1 MRAMTSLPASGSQ
14 SDPPCHPPAKRWHI
28 AVLWMGVP
36 MCVFGLLRYK
46 LWEQWPSGRFGEL
59 LLLSLLAWG
68 ASGVLRRLTGWS
80 WAGAQATVWC
90 VALLLFGGVL
100 PVMATALLGVAA
112 IALGGGMARN
122 EHPALQAACGLVLL
136 GATLGWLL
144 PLPLH
149 TRWLYLGICLTL
161 MVLRREAL
169 TASFKRAR
177 EGWRSAVA
185 SSPRPAALA
194 VLAMGLAST
203 GAWLPTLQV
212 DDLGYHLRLPW
223 MLMQEARYLPD
234 PETHIWALAPWLGDL
249 LQAIPQLMAGAE
261 ARGPLNALWMLLT
274 ACGVWELASALGGG
288 ARARWSSVALYAS
301 VPLTA
306 VLAGSMQTEAPT
318 TALLVWLAVLI
329 ARAPTQTSGTLYRGA
344 ILVGGLLALKLAAV
358 VAALLLLPWAGWRNW
373 PLPSARHLLGATVIA
388 LALGSSSYVYAG
400 VIAGNPF
407 LPLFNHWFHSPYFES
422 SNFGDMRWHAG
433 FNPLLP
439 WNLTFDTGHYLEAFA
454 GGGGFVLV
462 ALLGAW
468 ILAFT
473 RRQTIAV
480 AAVMTLSIAIPL
492 LPMQYLRYVFPACVM
507 LLPLLVVTA
516 FHFDP
521 RRAAWLIL
529 GVGLLN
535 FAFQA
540 NGHWMLRTGALKQT
554 VLALGDD
561 RPLFAQ
567 YAPERILLAELRA
580 TGGPRGNV
588 LALDPGIAFSA
599 EMGARSRMTSP
610 YDPSIAHTANAAN
623 ADNTGAE
630 WEQLFRHEGISDV
643 LLRQECLTP
652 AQRSGLERVG
662 AKLRASAGVAQWW
675 QLPERADTP

>member
-28 AVLWMGVP
+28 AVLWMGMP
-36 MCVFGLLRYK
+36 LCVFGLLRYR
-46 LWEQWPSGRFGEL
+46 LWELWPSGRFGEL

-68 ASGVLRRLTGWS
+68 TSAVLRHFTAWS
-80 WAGAQATVWC
+80 WASAQALIWC
-90 VALLLFGGVL
+90 AALLLFAGVL
-100 PVMATALLGVAA
+100 PVAATALLGVAA
-112 IALGGGMARN
+112 IALGGGVARN

-149 TRWLYLGICLTL
+149 TRWLYLGMCVTL
-161 MVLRREAL
+161 VVLRREAL

-177 EGWRSAVA
+177 EGWHGAVA

-223 MLMQEARYLPD
+223 MLMQQARYLPD
-234 PETHIWALAPWLGDL
+234 PQTHIWALAPWLGDV

-261 ARGPLNALWMLLT
+261 ARGPLNALWMLVT
-274 ACGVWELASALGGG
+274 ACGVWELASALGGDG
-288 ARARWSSVALYAS
+288 RARWSSVALYAS

-329 ARAPTQTSGTLYRGA
+329 ARAPTQNSRALYCGA
-344 ILVGGLLALKLAAV
+344 ILVGGLLGLKLTAAV
-358 VAALLLLPWAGWRNW
+358 AGLVLLPWATWRH
-373 PLPSARHLLGATVIA
+373 RQLLRVRPMLTAIA
-388 LALGSSSYVYAG
+388 IVLMLGGSSYVYAG
-400 VIAGNPF
+400 LISGNPF
-407 LPLFNHWFHSPYFES
+407 LPLLSSRFPSPYVQAS
-422 SNFGDMRWHAG
+422 SMGDMRWHAG
-433 FNPLLP
+433 FDPLLP
-439 WNLTFDTGHYLEAFA
+439 WNLTFDTGQYLEAFA
-454 GGGGFVLV
+454 GGGGFTLIG
-462 ALLGAW
+462 LLGAW
-468 ILAFT
+468 LLAFT
-473 RRQTIAV
+473 RRATAV
-480 AAVMTLSIAIPL
+480 VAVVVTFSIAIPL
-492 LPMQYLRYVFPACVM
+492 LPMQYLRYAAPACVM

-521 RRAAWLIL
+521 RRATWLL
-529 GVGLLN
+529 LSVCVLN
-535 FAFQA
+535 FSFQA

-554 VLALGDD
+554 ILALGDD
-561 RPLFAQ
+561 KPLFAK
-567 YAPERILLAELRA
+567 YAPERLLLTELRA

-588 LALDPGIAFSA
+588 LALDPAIAFSA

-610 YDPSIAHTANAAN
+610 YDPSIAQAAGAAN
-623 ADNTGAE
+623 ADRSGAT
-630 WEQLFRHEGISDV
+630 WEQLLRREGISDV
-643 LLRQECLTP
+643 LLRQESIDP
-652 AQRSGLERVG
+652 AQRRGLERAG
-662 AKLRASAGVAQWW
+662 AKLRASAGMAQWW
-675 QLPERADTP
+675 QLPVEGDAQ